1 MADFSDDINR
11 KPSDSRDVEV
21 GVRVGDDAM
30 LSQSEASVNRRK
42 HAYKMEHHDKAGP
55 FIKPV
60 VFGALDGIVTAFAV
74 VCAAAGLGQQQMTGT
89 VVLTLGIAN
98 VIADGFSMGFGE
110 FVSAL
115 AEIDYAKK
123 ERAREEWE
131 TENDLNGEKQEMIDI
146 YVSKGLPEDKAR
158 EVIDILSTCP
168 KLFVDIMMAEELHI
182 VEDEGGSMEALR
194 SGVVMFFSFIL
205 FGLVPLAAYIPRKN
219 NYTAFGIS
227 CGLVVGT
234 LLLLGVVKGHVTGT
248 NPVRSGLLIA
258 LNGCIAAGL
267 AYFAAWIV
275 AVAFHMNSI

>member
-1 MADFSDDINR
+1 
-11 KPSDSRDVEV
+11 
-21 GVRVGDDAM
+21 VRVGDNAM
-30 LSQSEASVNRRK
+30 LSQSDTPSARRLE
-42 HAYKMEHHDKAGP
+42 HSKMEHHDKAGA

-74 VCAAAGLGQQQMTGT
+74 VCAAAGLGQQQMSGT

-98 VIADGFSMGFGE
+98 IIADGFSMGFGE

-158 EVIDILSTCP
+158 EAIEILSTCP

-182 VEDEGGSMEALR
+182 VEDDGGWKEALR
-194 SGVVMFFSFIL
+194 SGVVMFFSFII
-205 FGLVPLAAYIPRKN
+205 FGLIPLAAYIPRKN
-219 NYTAFGIS
+219 TYTAFGIS

-234 LLLLGVVKGHVTGT
+234 LLLLGVAKGYVTGT
-248 NPVRSGLLIA
+248 NPVRSALLIA
-258 LNGCIAAGL
+258 LNGSIAAGL

-275 AVAFHMNSI
+275 AVAFNINSV